1 MFNKCKYYLYIVL
14 VYGLFFNFIY
24 PSYERELLG
33 DLNEDGQIDVI
44 DVISLVNAILSNEFL
59 ENGDLNSDGI
69 NNIIDV
75 VEIVNIILYFEDYE
89 PSENSFGTQSSLDIV
104 TWNIEHFPKNSST
117 VDTLIHIIPE
127 LFVDIIALQE
137 IESSL
142 SLNQLRAGLGTNW
155 VSYIAEENSSWG
167 ELAYLIN
174 TNEVEITVPPYEIL
188 SQYSY
193 YFAYR
198 PPFAINITYQNHD
211 YVIINVHYKCCDGS
225 EDRRLQSSVYLD
237 NYISQNLSNEKV
249 IVVGDYND
257 LLIDNPNVFTPFLN
271 NPNEYQFTDYYIAQ
285 VDMINEWSFP
295 SWPSH
300 LDHILITNELFN
312 LNQTTET
319 ILIDNL
325 FFNSTYNYDTYLS
338 DHRPVGIRITY

>member
-1 MFNKCKYYLYIVL
+1 MIKRLKYYITLFSVFSFIVASP
-14 VYGLFFNFIY
+14 I
-24 PSYERELLG
+24 REVPG
-33 DLNEDGQIDVI
+33 DINGDGQIDVT
-44 DVISLVNAILSNEFL
+44 DAISLVNAILNNQSITNA
-59 ENGDLNSDGI
+59 DLNNDGLI
-69 NNIIDV
+69 NIIDV
-75 VEIVNIILYFEDYE
+75 VEIINIILFGSNDDQ
-89 PSENSFGTQSSLDIV
+89 PGENSFGTQNSLDII
-104 TWNIEHFPKNSST
+104 TWNIENFPKNNST

-137 IESSL
+137 IESSF
-142 SLNQLRAGLGTNW
+142 SLNQLRSGLGTNW

-174 TNEVEITVPPYEIL
+174 TTEVEITEPPYEIL

-198 PPFAINITYQNHD
+198 PPFVINITYQNHN

-249 IVVGDYND
+249 IILGDYND
-257 LLIDNPNVFTPFLN
+257 LLIDNPNVFAPFFN
-271 NPNEYQFTDYYIAQ
+271 NPNEYLFTDYYISQ
-285 VDMINEWSFP
+285 VEMINEWSFP
-295 SWPSH
+295 GWPSH
-300 LDHILITNELFN
+300 LDHILITNELFD

-319 ILIDNL
+319 IIIDDL